1 MDIEKITGSL
11 SGEEFDSAAI
21 DALLLAPRE
30 HEIEI
35 GNETVKS
42 PVSKDVLIAVRQRIG
57 ELTEHWLS
65 FYQIIDLVR
74 LIKK

>member
-1 MDIEKITGSL
+1 MEIDKI
-11 SGEEFDSAAI
+11 SGAISDEDFDLASV

-30 HEIEI
+30 HVVEI

-42 PVSKDVLIAVRQRIG
+42 PVSKDVLIAVRERIG
-57 ELTEHWLS
+57 EITEHWLS
-65 FYQIIDLVR
+65 FYKIIDLVK